1 MNIDTASRHITPA
14 DGNVFADLGFEPEE
28 AATLKAESQRR
39 ISESIITHVTPVG
52 GNVFADL
59 GFEADEAAKLLAETD
74 KAISEKLAIKE
85 TMKDR
90 PRDDAMAEIFRKD
103 PAYAGELLNSIL
115 EDGDPGELL
124 IALRQMTQAFDGAAK
139 DAEPSDIPI
148 TLTRREALRLLE
160 IIENPPPRNENF
172 LKALARYVQ
181 QKQS

>member
-14 DGNVFADLGFEPEE
+14 DGNVFVDLGFEPEE

-39 ISESIITHVTPVG
+39 ISE
-52 GNVFADL
+52 
-59 GFEADEAAKLLAETD
+59 
-74 KAISEKLAIKE
+74 KLAIKE

-90 PRDDAMAEIFRKD
+90 PRDDAMAENFRKD
-103 PAYAGELLNSIL
+103 PAYAVELLNSIL

-139 DAEPSDIPI
+139 DAEPRDMPI

-160 IIENPPPRNENF
+160 IIDNPPPRNENF
-172 LKALARYVQ
+172 LKALARYAQ